1 MLKYL
6 KRQRLRYLRKM
17 MFLPQERYVKY
28 SYEYYTGK
36 KLDLENPKEFNE
48 KIQWMKVF
56 YKPKIL
62 NQLVDKYAVREYVID
77 KIGEEYVNECY
88 GIYDSINDIDFDSLP
103 NQYVIKGVH
112 GSGFNLIVKDKS
124 KLDLKKAK
132 RKLNKWMGINQYYKT
147 GLEWAYK
154 DVKPRLVVEKFLKEE
169 GKEVINDYKFYCFN
183 GEPKFIQVDK
193 DRGTGNYK
201 YYYDLEWE
209 VLPFFQSTYEN
220 VYDGKFE
227 RPSTLE
233 KMIELA
239 KILADRFPFVRVD
252 FYSVNDKIIFGEMT
266 FYPADGRLDFVPDEY
281 NTIIGKYLTL
291 PTIPEGQ
298 KEITEY

>member
-88 GIYDSINDIDFDSLP
+88 GI
-103 NQYVIKGVH
+103 
-112 GSGFNLIVKDKS
+112 
-124 KLDLKKAK
+124 
-132 RKLNKWMGINQYYKT
+132 
-147 GLEWAYK
+147 
-154 DVKPRLVVEKFLKEE
+154 
-169 GKEVINDYKFYCFN
+169 
-183 GEPKFIQVDK
+183 
-193 DRGTGNYK
+193 
-201 YYYDLEWE
+201 
-209 VLPFFQSTYEN
+209 
-220 VYDGKFE
+220 
-227 RPSTLE
+227 
-233 KMIELA
+233 
-239 KILADRFPFVRVD
+239 
-252 FYSVNDKIIFGEMT
+252 
-266 FYPADGRLDFVPDEY
+266 
-281 NTIIGKYLTL
+281 
-291 PTIPEGQ
+291 
-298 KEITEY
+298 